1 MFPGMNPRA
10 MKQAMKKLG
19 MEQEEI
25 EASEVIIKT
34 ADKELVFV
42 NPQVSKVTMMG
53 QDTWQI
59 VGTPQERTQGFTQ
72 EDVQTVM
79 EQAHVGEKEAA
90 EALKET
96 GDIAEAIMKLKS
108 SKPI

>member
-1 MFPGMNPRA
+1 MNPRA

-25 EASEVIIKT
+25 EASEVVIKT
-34 ADKELVFV
+34 AGKELVFV

-59 VGTPQERTQGFTQ
+59 VGTPQERAQGFTQ
-72 EDVQTVM
+72 EDVKTVM
-79 EQAHVGEKEAA
+79 EQAHVSEKEAA
-90 EALKET
+90 AALEET
-96 GDIAEAIMKLKS
+96 GDIAEAIMKLKGKS
-108 SKPI
+108 

>member
-19 MEQEEI
+19 REKEEI
-25 EASEVIIKT
+25 AASEVIIKT
-34 ADKELVFV
+34 AGKEMVFL

-53 QDTWQI
+53 QETWQI
-59 VGTPQERTQGFTQ
+59 IGTPQERNLGHDI

-79 EQAHVGEKEAA
+79 QQANVGELQAA

-96 GDIAEAIMKLKS
+96 NGDIAEAIIKLK
-108 SKPI
+108 KE